1 MDSVIERINEFWM
14 WVQQVV
20 LSTETLVQ
28 VVFLLLIGGVVHFCL
43 KSLGN
48 AGERL
53 AEKNK
58 FFARTEPHIRPLYRP
73 IIILI
78 LLFIARLTT
87 ELLVL
92 PGGLFQIAMSLVTAW
107 IVIRL
112 FTSFISNSWLSRAV
126 ALFVWLVAALN
137 IFGLLTPL
145 VEILK
150 AASIDFGT
158 ATISAYDVIWG
169 LITFIALIWFSL
181 FLSRIVEAQL
191 KSVRGI
197 NPSIKVLIGKVTK
210 ISFVSLAFL
219 LALNTTGIDLTA
231 LAVFG
236 GALGVGIGFGMQKVV
251 SNFISGVILL
261 MDRSIKPGDVIQIQD
276 TYGSVNKLAARY
288 TSVITRDGTEYLI
301 PNEDMITQPV
311 INWSHTNR
319 VVRRRISLNV
329 SYKTDLDLARKI
341 MINAAKNHERTLDE
355 MDPRALIKGFGDNGV
370 ELELRFWINDP
381 QNGVANINS
390 DVMSVI
396 WTKFHEAGIEFPY
409 PQRVV
414 HIVNDEP
421 QKAPKKLARKKK

>member
-1 MDSVIERINEFWM
+1 LDRIVEIATEFWD
-14 WVQQVV
+14 WIQQVV

-28 VVFLLLIGGVVHFCL
+28 VVFLVLIGLIVQVCL
-43 KSLGN
+43 KGLAS
-48 AGERL
+48 AGDKL
-53 AEKNK
+53 AEKHK
-58 FFARTEPHIRPLYRP
+58 FFARTEPHIKPLYRP
-73 IIILI
+73 IILLI
-78 LLFIARLTT
+78 LLFVASLTT

-137 IFGLLTPL
+137 IFGLLSPL

-150 AASIDFGT
+150 NASIDIGN
-158 ATISAYDVIWG
+158 ANVSAYDVIWG
-169 LITFIALIWFSL
+169 LITFVALIWFAL
-181 FLSRIVEAQL
+181 FLSRVVEAQL

-210 ISFVSLAFL
+210 ISFVVLAFL
-219 LALNTTGIDLTA
+219 VALNTTGIDLTA

-236 GALGVGIGFGMQKVV
+236 GALGVGIGFGLQKVV

-276 TYGSVNKLAARY
+276 TYGSINKLAARY

-301 PNEDMITQPV
+301 PNEDMITQLV

-319 VVRRRISLNV
+319 VIRRRIPISV
-329 SYKTDLDLARKI
+329 AYKTDLDLARKI
-341 MINAAKNHERTLDE
+341 MSQAAKIHERTLE
-355 MDPRALIKGFGDNGV
+355 EPEPKTLLKGFGENGV

-381 QNGVANINS
+381 QNGISNIGS
-390 DVMSVI
+390 ELMTTI
-396 WTKFHEAGIEFPY
+396 WNKFKEAGIEFPF

-414 HIVNDEP
+414 HIVSDG
-421 QKAPKKLARKKK
+421 PKKVSKKIARKKK

>member
-1 MDSVIERINEFWM
+1 M
-14 WVQQVV
+14 
-20 LSTETLVQ
+20 
-28 VVFLLLIGGVVHFCL
+28 
-43 KSLGN
+43 
-48 AGERL
+48 
-53 AEKNK
+53 
-58 FFARTEPHIRPLYRP
+58 
-73 IIILI
+73 
-78 LLFIARLTT
+78 FIARLTT

-341 MINAAKNHERTLDE
+341 MINAAKKHERTLDE